1 MEDWFGKG
9 KSSCFITN
17 RFSLGRKQESSLRT
31 ASVLLRAG
39 SAFRVPSLI
48 VTSGVLFLLLCRKAL
63 KTLNEDMDP
72 LFEKHLGQVFVL
84 CMSDVCMLAPPRPCK
99 LSRFLSIF
107 DQDAKEFLQQ
117 GETHEQ

>member
-1 MEDWFGKG
+1 MLHHEQIQPWQEARE
-9 KSSCFITN
+9 SIAH
-17 RFSLGRKQESSLRT
+17 RFCAFAGGL
-31 ASVLLRAG
+31 SVPC
-39 SAFRVPSLI
+39 SFVDCDFW
-48 VTSGVLFLLLCRKAL
+48 VLFSLLCRKAL